1 MGRGLRRSTACGIAA
16 ISPGEY
22 MGTNDLRGETHPNG
36 TADSP
41 RFLFFVPREIAEE
54 LRDGI
59 TLALIVAKGM
69 RSVVG
74 REPEIKTTGDE

>member
-1 MGRGLRRSTACGIAA
+1 MGRGLRRSTVCGIAA

-22 MGTNDLRGETHPNG
+22 METNDLRGETHPNG

-41 RFLFFVPREIAEE
+41 RFFVPREIAEE

>member
-1 MGRGLRRSTACGIAA
+1 MERRIRLA
-16 ISPGEY
+16 
-22 MGTNDLRGETHPNG
+22 
-36 TADSP
+36 
-41 RFLFFVPREIAEE
+41 FFVPREIAEE

-69 RSVVG
+69 RSVAG

>member
-1 MGRGLRRSTACGIAA
+1 MERRIRLAFC
-16 ISPGEY
+16 
-22 MGTNDLRGETHPNG
+22 
-36 TADSP
+36 
-41 RFLFFVPREIAEE
+41 FFVPREIAEE